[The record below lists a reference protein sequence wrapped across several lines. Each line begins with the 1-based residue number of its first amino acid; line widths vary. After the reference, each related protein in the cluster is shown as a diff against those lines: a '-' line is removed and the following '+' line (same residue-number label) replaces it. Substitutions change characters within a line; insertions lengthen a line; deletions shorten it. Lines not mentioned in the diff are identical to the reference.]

1 MAAGLQD
8 ILSAAAVMLLLLLLP
23 HLLGPRVQRP
33 AMVEGVAHG
42 MEAAMALQGVWGAC
56 RTLQLLPTW
65 QQPLAGLTGH
75 LHQGT
80 VVSGTTGAVQAT
92 GIPHTRGTM
101 VARTRPHSSSSLGS
115 TAVNSSQGRAQVL
128 LPASSS
134 MLPSSATALRV
145 PPGGR
150 RRRRPRGRDSS
161 AGSQRVATSGT
172 TAVAAVNIML
182 LQALAAAPSKQQVLV
197 LLMAAALCPRAL
209 LLLPL
214 VPWLLVPSLW
224 LP

>member
-8 ILSAAAVMLLLLLLP
+8 ILSAAAVMLLLLP

-33 AMVEGVAHG
+33 AMVEGAARG

-75 LHQGT
+75 PHQGT

-101 VARTRPHSSSSLGS
+101 VARTLPHSSSSQGS

-145 PPGGR
+145 RPEAPR
-150 RRRRPRGRDSS
+150 RLQARDRDSS
-161 AGSQRVATSGT
+161 AGSQRAATSGT
-172 TAVAAVNIML
+172 TAAAAVSIML

-197 LLMAAALCPRAL
+197 LLMAAALCPRVL

-214 VPWLLVPSLW
+214 VPWLLVPSLL